1 MTPMMQ
7 QHREAKDRHPGA
19 LVFFRNGDFYELFH
33 EDAEV
38 GARLLGITL
47 TRRDRDTPMAGVPH
61 HALDRYLAKLLQ
73 AGHRV
78 AICEQMEDP
87 AQVRGR
93 PVRREVIR
101 VVTPGTLTEDNLLD
115 PGRGTPLARVAPPR
129 AGARGA
135 AGVAWVELSTGQF
148 YAADVPRDRLLD
160 ELARLAPSEC
170 LCSEDDLGSAA
181 GASLMEQLR
190 QVLPGLSVSGRP
202 DWTFD
207 PTTARA
213 ALFNHFG
220 VSTLAGFGFDDEQ
233 PCSPPP
239 GRRWLT

>member
-1 MTPMMQ
+1 
-7 QHREAKDRHPGA
+7 
-19 LVFFRNGDFYELFH
+19 
-33 EDAEV
+33 
-38 GARLLGITL
+38 
-47 TRRDRDTPMAGVPH
+47 
-61 HALDRYLAKLLQ
+61 
-73 AGHRV
+73 HRV

-115 PGRGTPLARVAPPR
+115 PRRSNHLVALAPPR
-129 AGARGA
+129 TGGRGA
-135 AGVAWVELSTGQF
+135 AGVAWVELSTGQL
-148 YAADVPRDRLLD
+148 YAADGPRVRLLAG
-160 ELARLAPSEC
+160 LARLAPSEC
-170 LCSEDDLGSAA
+170 LCSEDAPGDAS
-181 GASLMEQLR
+181 ASLLEQLR
-190 QVLPGLSVSGRP
+190 QVLPGLSVTGRP

-233 PCSPPP
+233 PC
-239 GRRWLT
+239 